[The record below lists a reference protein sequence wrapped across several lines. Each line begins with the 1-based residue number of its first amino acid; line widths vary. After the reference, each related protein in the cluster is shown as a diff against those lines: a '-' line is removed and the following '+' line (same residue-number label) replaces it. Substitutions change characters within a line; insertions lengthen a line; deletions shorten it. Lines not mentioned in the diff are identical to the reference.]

1 MAIEPPKPDPTP
13 TGMQRLAARVGL
25 DSRIARGL
33 LRWALAFGG
42 AAALVISVWQAFD
55 EFEER
60 RADIEK
66 ELTALAQVVATPL
79 SGALWVFDEDQID
92 RQLQSVLALNEVSSV
107 SLVPRG
113 QPARRFG
120 QAAVGERVVSRS
132 IDLVHREPGR
142 QQALGT
148 LTLNKDLGDL
158 QREMIGYGMR
168 MLAINALVTVFTAMG
183 MLMVF
188 QMRVTRRVL
197 ALSQGAR
204 GVAVDSLRQAE
215 DAGSSPAGP
224 SADELDELSASIT
237 ELKATGRQALRDMD
251 DKHSLVRGLLDNLPH
266 LVWLKDPDG
275 VYLACNPR
283 FADFFGHRE
292 AEFVGRTD
300 FDFYP
305 RELAEFFR
313 QNDQA
318 AAAAG
323 GPRVNEEWLTSVG
336 GYRGLFET
344 TKTPVRAADGRLV
357 GVLGVAVDI
366 TAQRQ
371 AAEELRERE
380 ELFHTIVSQAADGID
395 LVDEESLALLEV
407 NAASCHAS
415 GYSREEYLGLRLPD
429 LVADFDEAA
438 LRRLIA
444 RVPIGGRHV
453 AESVLLGKGGRRID
467 VHVSLGR
474 TLLRGRPCVV
484 GVWHDITEQKAAREA
499 IANAAA
505 WHRAL
510 FDNTVEGIAI
520 FDEQRRLLEAN
531 ARFAEMLGH
540 TPQSLLQMDAAQIDA
555 CLGHGEVLAALAASD
570 TPSRT
575 FQTRH
580 RRRDD
585 SVYDAEVSVQ
595 RARIGERLVFVTTT
609 RDISARLAAEA
620 AIRDERQVRE
630 SILEA
635 IPGIFYAVDTQGRL
649 VFWNRHYE
657 KVTGRS
663 TEELAGMPALQP
675 FDEVGRSLLASRIA
689 HVLREGQG
697 EAEADL
703 IDREGRRIPYYFNGR
718 RLELGGRTLVV
729 GTGLDISA
737 RKAAEQALSR
747 LNAELEQRVQQR
759 TADLQEAHRRLLA
772 TQFAMDEV
780 GIGISWVD
788 PGSGRFVYA
797 NRHAAGFLGYTVE
810 QVLAL
815 HVWDV
820 DERFTPDRWAVDAA
834 AARAAGSLRLETHHR
849 HRDGQRLPVELIV
862 HYQPGGGGRAE
873 RFVCF
878 TTDMRQRKQAEQ
890 ALRDATTAAEA
901 ASHAKSAFLANMS
914 HEIRTPLNA
923 ITGMAHLIRRAGLA
937 PQQAERL
944 GKLEAAS
951 EHLLGIIDAVL
962 ELSKIE
968 AGKFALA
975 RQPVRVEMLL
985 ANVASMLHDRAHAKR
1000 LKLVR
1005 ETRGVPP
1012 HLVGDPTRLQQALL
1026 NYASN
1031 AIKFTDSGQVTLRV
1045 ALVDEDEDG
1054 ARLRF
1059 EVQDTGIGI
1068 DPEVLP
1074 RLFTAFEQADNS
1086 TTRRYGGTG
1095 LGLAITRKLAE
1106 LMGGDAG
1113 ASSTPAVGSTF
1124 WFTARL
1130 DKGRAG
1136 EPMADE
1142 GADGD
1147 AEARLRRE
1155 HAGRAVLL
1163 VEDEPVNR
1171 EVATQL
1177 LQDAGLVVHSA
1188 EDGEAALVLARQVP
1202 HDLVLMDMQMPRMD
1216 GLTATRALRRLPG
1229 WRAVPIVAMTANA
1242 FEEDRRACE
1251 EAGMAGFVAKPV
1263 EAGRLFTTVLH
1274 WLSLTTRASEASEAV
1289 PAPAPPPPAT
1299 MPITVASAR
1308 PMPLPPP
1315 APPQPAATA
1324 PAPAAATGA
1333 STRDERLARIGSLP
1347 GVDVQRGLAALRGRE
1362 ARFLDLLA
1370 RLASA
1375 AEGQLDE
1382 LAARVATGEHLAA
1395 AQLAHTFRGAAST
1408 LGATR
1413 LADGGEWLET
1423 TLRGTEA
1430 PDRAAVL
1437 REVHDLREH
1446 VEALI
1451 GALHPEREQV

>member
-1 MAIEPPKPDPTP
+1 MTERIPTP
-13 TGMQRLAARVGL
+13 AQRLAARLGL

-42 AAALVISVWQAFD
+42 AAALVMSVWQAFD

-60 RADIEK
+60 RIDIEA
-66 ELTALAQVVATPL
+66 ELAALAQVVATPL

-92 RQLQSVLALNEVSSV
+92 RQLRSLLALDEVSAV
-107 SLVPRG
+107 TLTAVG
-113 QPARRFG
+113 QPARSFG
-120 QAAVGERVVSRS
+120 RPADGDSVVSRS
-132 IDLVHREPGR
+132 VDLVQDDAGHRET
-142 QQALGT
+142 LGT
-148 LTLNKDLGDL
+148 LTLSKDLGDL
-158 QREMIGYGMR
+158 RPAMLGHGLR
-168 MLAINALVTVFTAMG
+168 MLAVNALVTVFTAMG
-183 MLMVF
+183 MLVVF

-197 ALSQGAR
+197 ALSDRAR
-204 GVAVDSLRQAE
+204 GITGETLRQAE
-215 DAGSSPAGP
+215 DTGTAATRPA
-224 SADELDELSASIT
+224 ADELDALAASIVG
-237 ELKATGRQALRDMD
+237 LKATGSQALRDMD

-275 VYLACNPR
+275 IYRACNPR
-283 FADFFGHRE
+283 FAEFFGHSE

-318 AAAAG
+318 AAASG
-323 GPRVNEEWLTSVG
+323 SRVNEEWLTSVG

-344 TKTPVRAADGRLV
+344 TKTPVRTADGRLV

-407 NAASCHAS
+407 NAASCQAS
-415 GYSREEYLGLRLPD
+415 GYSREEYLRLRLPD
-429 LVADFDEAA
+429 LVADYDEAA

-484 GVWHDITEQKAAREA
+484 GVWHDITEQKAARQA

-520 FDEQRRLLEAN
+520 FDERRRLLEAN

-540 TPQSLLQMDAAQIDA
+540 TPESLLQMDAAQIDA

-570 TPSRT
+570 SPSRT

-595 RARIGERLVFVTTT
+595 RARIGERQVFVTTT

-635 IPGIFYAVDTQGRL
+635 IPGIFYAVDDQGRL

-657 KVTGRS
+657 MVTGRS
-663 TEELAGMPALQP
+663 PEDLTGMPALQP
-675 FDEVGRSLLASRIA
+675 FDEADRALLAARIA
-689 HVLREGQG
+689 HVRREGQG
-697 EAEADL
+697 EVEVEL
-703 IDREGRRIPYYFNGR
+703 IDRDGRRIPYYFNGR

-759 TADLQEAHRRLLA
+759 TVDLQEAHRRLLA

-815 HVWDV
+815 QVWDV
-820 DERFTPDRWAVDAA
+820 DERFTRDGWAADAA
-834 AARAAGSLRLETHHR
+834 AARAQGSVRLETHHR
-849 HRDGQRLPVELIV
+849 HRDGRRLPVELIV
-862 HYQPGGGGRAE
+862 HYQAGDGGRAE

-878 TTDMRQRKQAEQ
+878 TTDMRQRKLAEQ
-890 ALRDATTAAEA
+890 ALRDATAAAEA

-1005 ETRGVPP
+1005 ETLGVPP

-1045 ALVDEDEDG
+1045 VLVDEDDDS

-1068 DPEVLP
+1068 DAEVLP

-1188 EDGEAALVLARQVP
+1188 GDGEAALVLARQVP

-1251 EAGMAGFVAKPV
+1251 EAGMAGFIAKPV

-1274 WLSLTTRASEASEAV
+1274 WLSLTTRAAEAPTAV
-1289 PAPAPPPPAT
+1289 PAPAPPPPPIA
-1299 MPITVASAR
+1299 MPITVANAR

-1315 APPQPAATA
+1315 APPRPAATV
-1324 PAPAAATGA
+1324 PAPADAAGAAT
-1333 STRDERLARIGSLP
+1333 RDRRLARIGSLP

-1362 ARFLDLLA
+1362 ARFLDLLD

-1395 AQLAHTFRGAAST
+1395 ARLAHTFRGAAST

-1451 GALHPEREQV
+1451 GALRPEREQV